1 MTLKTMK
8 TKTNEQQVGGNHYER
23 LKTEPVKVF
32 AAFNFNWFQGEILKY
47 VSRFQF
53 KNGEQDLGKAIHIAQ
68 MAKDLKVGEKK
79 KKRIKFSKLVYE
91 KKYLSDLV
99 EDYRKQFEYEEYM
112 TVILIG
118 LIEENYLYV
127 KEQTVKLKEKYYGKE
142 EGTTGGRK

>member
-1 MTLKTMK
+1 M
-8 TKTNEQQVGGNHYER
+8 NENQVGGNHYEA
-23 LKTEPVKVF
+23 LKVEPVKVF

-47 VSRFQF
+47 VSRFQR
-53 KNGEQDLGKAIHIAQ
+53 KNGEQDLNKAIHISQ
-68 MAKDLKVGEKK
+68 MAVDLKVGEKK
-79 KKRIKFSKLVYE
+79 KKKVFRKIVYE
-91 KKYLSDLV
+91 KKWLNDLV
-99 EDYRKQFEYEEYM
+99 EDYRKQFEYEEYV